1 MSGQISHHLSPAP
14 TPPAGLVTL
23 EELGNLVQD
32 REIDT
37 VMVAVPDLRGRLM
50 GKNLDAHHF
59 LTKLPAGPEMCAY
72 ILATDVDMNPL
83 DGYELAGWHT
93 GYGDLRVVPDLD
105 TIRRLNYLPGTV
117 LVHGNAV
124 HPDGRPVAVAPREIL
139 RSQLRALA
147 VHGLQARVGIESEFA
162 LYKGTEAQLRRSGFR
177 NPTPVSPDNL
187 DYALDRPPALNAFFH
202 DLHNALHEA
211 GAPIEA
217 IKTEG
222 APGQIE
228 VTWPYGHPVGAC
240 DTYTL
245 HKHAVRHI
253 AAQHRLTPTFM
264 AAPQTGTGSGLHL
277 HLSLWHDDEAA
288 FAMRPRDELPEL
300 LQHSIAGLIDA
311 LPHLVPLYAPTPNSY
326 KRYVRHSFAPTNY
339 TWGRDNRTCAIRIT
353 GHHAST
359 HLEVR
364 LPGAD
369 ANPYLAL
376 AATIA
381 AIAHGLNNHPKLP
394 DPCTGDAYHEPDP
407 LPVPRNL
414 EEALAD
420 FQQSGIALCAFSTP
434 VVQHYARAAEV
445 EIEAQH
451 GQVTDIDRKRGFLR
465 A

>member
-1 MSGQISHHLSPAP
+1 M
-14 TPPAGLVTL
+14 TL
-23 EELGNLVQD
+23 EELGHLVQG

-59 LTKLPAGPEMCAY
+59 LTKLPGGPEMCAY

-83 DGYELAGWHT
+83 DGFELAGWHT
-93 GYGDLRVVPDLD
+93 GYGDLRVVPDLG

-147 VHGLQARVGIESEFA
+147 VHGLQARVGIESEFV

-228 VTWPYGHPVGAC
+228 VAWPYGHPVGAC

-277 HLSLWHDDEAA
+277 HISLWRDDEAA
-288 FAMRPRDELPEL
+288 FAMRPREELPEL

-311 LPHLVPLYAPTPNSY
+311 LPQLVPLYAPTPNSY
-326 KRYVRHSFAPTNY
+326 KRYVRHSFAPPTTPGDATTAPAPSASQATTPAH
-339 TWGRDNRTCAIRIT
+339 TWKYACREPTPTPTSHSPRPSRPSST
-353 GHHAST
+353 AST
-359 HLEVR
+359 TIPSSPSPAPATPTT
-364 LPGAD
+364 LPTRSPCHATSKKPSPTS
-369 ANPYLAL
+369 NK
-376 AATIA
+376 AASHC
-381 AIAHGLNNHPKLP
+381 AHSAHP
-394 DPCTGDAYHEPDP
+394 
-407 LPVPRNL
+407 
-414 EEALAD
+414 
-420 FQQSGIALCAFSTP
+420 
-434 VVQHYARAAEV
+434 
-445 EIEAQH
+445 
-451 GQVTDIDRKRGFLR
+451 
-465 A
+465 